1 MGLGLLQPIKL
12 ITALALSNLNI
23 LEQRRALRKQPS
35 VFTVILFKRIVGTLL
50 NIKEFVFVE
59 TNIPLLDL
67 LVPDPEMNEVVLSEL
82 VPLQNWSLIQV
93 LQITQQ
99 SRGISNRWSEVKT

>member
-35 VFTVILFKRIVGTLL
+35 VFTVIVFKRIVGTLL
-50 NIKEFVFVE
+50 NIKEFVFAD

-67 LVPDPEMNEVVLSEL
+67 LGPDPERNEVVMPEL
-82 VPLQNWSLIQV
+82 VPLQNRFLVQF

-99 SRGISNRWSEVKT
+99 SRGISNRWPEVKT